1 MSKQLKLRR
10 GSTAQHSTF
19 TGAEGEVT
27 VDTTKDTLVVH
38 DGVTAG
44 GIPLATE
51 AAVNAKQAADAELTT
66 LAGMSSSRATYL
78 ASTQGFGFRNRIING
93 DMRIDQRNAG
103 ASVTPTSDGTYTL
116 DRWQS
121 RQSQSS
127 KYSIQRN
134 AGSVTPPAGFTNYL
148 GVTSLS
154 SYSAAA
160 SDYFGVIQNIE
171 GFNIADLGW
180 GAAGAQTI
188 TLSFWVRSSLTGAF
202 PLALTN
208 DGFSRGYVTTYT
220 INAANTWEYKT
231 ITIPGDTTGTW
242 LTNSSA
248 GLRLWF
254 TLGFGSN
261 QITTPNAWGSWI
273 GMGVSGGVNFVGTN
287 GATFYIT
294 GVQLEAGSVA
304 SPFERRDYGRELIMC
319 QRYAFVAAGGS
330 GIAGAAGSTTGVV
343 QRFNLPVSMRAAP
356 TATVNTA
363 GSWGITDDYFSGYT
377 AASFG
382 IGGYSSTTLMGSV
395 SLTGFTSLNTG
406 RYYGGNNSGTGAI
419 LFSSEL

>member
-1 MSKQLKLRR
+1 M
-10 GSTAQHSTF
+10 TN
-19 TGAEGEVT
+19 
-27 VDTTKDTLVVH
+27 
-38 DGVTAG
+38 
-44 GIPLATE
+44 
-51 AAVNAKQAADAELTT
+51 AVNIA
-66 LAGMSSSRATYL
+66 
-78 ASTQGFGFRNRIING
+78 QGGTNNVSWRNRIING
-93 DMRIDQRNAG
+93 AMVIDQRNAG

-294 GVQLEAGSVA
+294 GVQLEKGTAA
-304 SPFERRDYGRELIMC
+304 SPFEYRDYGRELMMC
-319 QRYAFVAAGGS
+319 QRYFNKLGVGLAAG
-330 GIAGAAGSTTGVV
+330 TTGIIGSYSASPGGASGSWW
-343 QRFNLPVSMRAAP
+343 FPASMRATP
-356 TATVNTA
+356 TVTFYSGSNVTSNFATPEMTNT
-363 GSWGITDDYFSGYT
+363 W
-377 AASFG
+377 
-382 IGGYSSTTLMGSV
+382 
-395 SLTGFTSLNTG
+395 
-406 RYYGGNNSGTGAI
+406 SGTINSYAI
-419 LFSSEL
+419 IATGSTASSEL